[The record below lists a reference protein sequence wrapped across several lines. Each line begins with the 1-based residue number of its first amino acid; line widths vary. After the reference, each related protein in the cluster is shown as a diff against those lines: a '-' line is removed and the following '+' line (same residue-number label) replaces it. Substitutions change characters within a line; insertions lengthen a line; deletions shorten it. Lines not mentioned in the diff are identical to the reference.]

1 MFFSTGGHRDY
12 HMRTDEPQYIDY
24 DKLARV
30 TQFVYDIAL
39 RLGNLDHRIAVDKPK
54 PDPNA
59 PCRQ

>member
-1 MFFSTGGHRDY
+1 
-12 HMRTDEPQYIDY
+12 MRTDEPQYIDY

-30 TQFVYDIAL
+30 TQLVYDIAL